1 MWKSQIETVVDLK
14 DGVIPMADIQNPMEA
29 VDVVGLQIFLE
40 PGSWRIRCRCEGEE
54 KGTSVQVTVDYDVL
68 PKTEPPDLLAT
79 AGIVLLHLFFCSLG
93 YILFILRIEY

>member
-1 MWKSQIETVVDLK
+1 MWKSQVETVVDLK
-14 DGVIPMADIQNPMEA
+14 DGVIPLADIQNPMEA

-79 AGIVLLHLFFCSLG
+79 AGIVLLQLCNVLWGTFCS
-93 YILFILRIEY
+93 FCA